1 MRNIRVITNEL
12 TRGQLANPFPKGSIK
27 DRLVKR
33 KSVNKIDNFTS
44 VDFGNLYG
52 KAVAID
58 KNKTF

>member
-1 MRNIRVITNEL
+1 MRNIRVITDEL
-12 TRGQLANPFPKGSIK
+12 NRSQLANPFPKGSIK

-33 KSVNKIDNFTS
+33 KSVNKINNFTT

-52 KAVAID
+52 KTVSID